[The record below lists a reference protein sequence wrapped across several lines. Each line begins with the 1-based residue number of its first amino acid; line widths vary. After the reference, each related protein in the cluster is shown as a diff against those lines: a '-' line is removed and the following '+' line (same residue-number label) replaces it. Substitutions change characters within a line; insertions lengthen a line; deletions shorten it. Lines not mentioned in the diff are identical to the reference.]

1 MLLNRHQCWTIYSF
15 TIIRVRVMVFNTTF
29 NNISVIS
36 WWSVLLVEE
45 TGVPE
50 ENHWT
55 ATNHCQTLSHNVVKS
70 TPAWV
75 GFKLNYKE
83 IIQQLNETKFV
94 RWNPILIIQNQYF
107 FKLSLMYGTCNNGN
121 KIYKK
126 TCFQFCEWDF
136 SSHVLIH

>member
-1 MLLNRHQCWTIYSF
+1 MLLNRHQWTICSF
-15 TIIRVRVMVFNTTF
+15 TIIRVRVFNTTF

-107 FKLSLMYGTCNNGN
+107 LKLFLMYGTCNNG
-121 KIYKK
+121 KK
-126 TCFQFCEWDF
+126 YIQKHVFNSVNEIFQVMF
-136 SSHVLIH
+136 